1 MPSDYNSTAR
11 ALALPISPQQ
21 SPSLGQ
27 QRGSPGWSR
36 RQSSTPQSGRNSPFS
51 RGGGLRDKII
61 DNAEQIQRRVSRTFK
76 RLTPVQRYLAVVAL
90 VVNVVLVIL
99 FLVYNERIFGWLEP
113 YAAKWKDLRGG
124 WLIIWAL
131 TFTAAFP
138 PLIGYSTCVTT
149 AGFVYGFPVGYVFC
163 TCVYDLRN
171 LLLHFPE

>member
-1 MPSDYNSTAR
+1 
-11 ALALPISPQQ
+11 
-21 SPSLGQ
+21 
-27 QRGSPGWSR
+27 
-36 RQSSTPQSGRNSPFS
+36 
-51 RGGGLRDKII
+51 
-61 DNAEQIQRRVSRTFK
+61 
-76 RLTPVQRYLAVVAL
+76 LTPVQRYLAVVAL

-149 AGFVYGFPVGYVFC
+149 AGFVYGFPVG
-163 TCVYDLRN
+163 
-171 LLLHFPE
+171 